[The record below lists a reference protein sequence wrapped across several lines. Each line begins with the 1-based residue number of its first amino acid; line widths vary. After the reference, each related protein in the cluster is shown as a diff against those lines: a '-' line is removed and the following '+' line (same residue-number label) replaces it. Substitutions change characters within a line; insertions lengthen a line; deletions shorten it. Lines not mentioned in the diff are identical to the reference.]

1 MKLNCEFNNLG
12 TFHIWPCVY
21 SLLKTV
27 IPNVHDN
34 GVKFFCFSAV
44 LTDYPRYRGMVS
56 ELDNWMEWIE
66 NSLSDDVAET
76 PTVDDLDDFIG
87 GEWKVS

>member
-1 MKLNCEFNNLG
+1 
-12 TFHIWPCVY
+12 
-21 SLLKTV
+21 
-27 IPNVHDN
+27 
-34 GVKFFCFSAV
+34 
-44 LTDYPRYRGMVS
+44 
-56 ELDNWMEWIE
+56 MEWIE